1 MFFKVLKSA
10 ILTLLLLLFA
20 SESFAVATNLQRNRQ
35 RGRATQASAERKKE
49 KKNDKERHPFVDSF
63 KKDTLATV
71 LKSRFAIKLP
81 SNVMPAVKDPY
92 DPFAHQAFFR
102 IGQGKTWFFLL
113 SILILGMFIYYRT
126 AFPKQ
131 FYQRYRGVFNAY
143 YLEELITDR
152 SLSFTSGSLVC
163 VLFSTFVM
171 AQEGL
176 VVTIYSK
183 YLQLN
188 SLAYFFVVLMGV
200 SLWKLLLYFTQR
212 LQSYVFATTS
222 VSRSLL
228 QRQITIDFWAS
239 VVLFPIVNL
248 VYFNASRLK
257 NYPIAEYLLFVVI
270 AWFVLRLIFQL
281 FYLFRENNY
290 SLSNI
295 LYFCALE
302 VLPHAIL
309 TKALFS
315 ISTTP

>member
-1 MFFKVLKSA
+1 
-10 ILTLLLLLFA
+10 
-20 SESFAVATNLQRNRQ
+20 
-35 RGRATQASAERKKE
+35 
-49 KKNDKERHPFVDSF
+49 
-63 KKDTLATV
+63 
-71 LKSRFAIKLP
+71 
-81 SNVMPAVKDPY
+81 
-92 DPFAHQAFFR
+92 
-102 IGQGKTWFFLL
+102 
-113 SILILGMFIYYRT
+113 
-126 AFPKQ
+126 
-131 FYQRYRGVFNAY
+131 
-143 YLEELITDR
+143 
-152 SLSFTSGSLVC
+152 
-163 VLFSTFVM
+163 M

-183 YLQLN
+183 YQQLN